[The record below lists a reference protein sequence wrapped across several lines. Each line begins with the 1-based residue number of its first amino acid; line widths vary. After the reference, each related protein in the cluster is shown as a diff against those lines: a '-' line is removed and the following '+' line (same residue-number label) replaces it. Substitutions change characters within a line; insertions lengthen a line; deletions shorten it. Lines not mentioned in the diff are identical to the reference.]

1 MKKRYF
7 GILILL
13 SLMLLSGCESGIEE
27 VKAKQDPDGFFEPE
41 AGEWVEYIKPLRE
54 YMYLRTQA
62 VLQDDIDLLWDR
74 FPDLKENRDV
84 EKGINVEIDD
94 LSRNKGTKLIDAN
107 YDLESYERIQ
117 VKKLNDSERIVR
129 VHGSVFYLDKES
141 EESGGEFLI
150 EFHLKQEGDTWDI
163 VKTDEYTLPEYQE
176 WIKKNKTNP

>member
-1 MKKRYF
+1 M
-7 GILILL
+7 
-13 SLMLLSGCESGIEE
+13 
-27 VKAKQDPDGFFEPE
+27 
-41 AGEWVEYIKPLRE
+41 
-54 YMYLRTQA
+54 
-62 VLQDDIDLLWDR
+62 
-74 FPDLKENRDV
+74 
-84 EKGINVEIDD
+84 
-94 LSRNKGTKLIDAN
+94 IDAN

>member
-54 YMYLRTQA
+54 YMYLRTKA

-74 FPDLKENRDV
+74 FPDLKEIMMLKR
-84 EKGINVEIDD
+84 
-94 LSRNKGTKLIDAN
+94 
-107 YDLESYERIQ
+107 ESMSKSMIYPVIKER
-117 VKKLNDSERIVR
+117 S
-129 VHGSVFYLDKES
+129 
-141 EESGGEFLI
+141 
-150 EFHLKQEGDTWDI
+150 
-163 VKTDEYTLPEYQE
+163 
-176 WIKKNKTNP
+176 